1 MKSNSRQILL
11 HVIGCLGFLAIPF
24 LISPDINEGLRIFR
38 VGPFRRD
45 LIFFALLI
53 GFFYL
58 AYYYLI
64 PKFYFTRRYGI
75 FILITLACFAAMYF
89 ISLLGD
95 LHPPRMHPPPGPP
108 GGMHGPPAGEGM
120 PGPFRAHHRTGMFLI
135 RFAGYSFFPFL
146 IVFTSAL
153 LLRIRSR
160 LREYESEKKRAEL
173 SYLKAQINPHFLF
186 NSLNSIYSL
195 ALEKSDQAPEA
206 VLKLSG
212 MMRYVLNDAKQEFVS
227 LEKEIAYISDYVSL
241 QEIRLG
247 DTAVIRYHVGGS
259 TAGYK
264 IAPML
269 VIPFVENAFK
279 YGVNPETKSEISI
292 AITSS
297 DGVFHLVIKNQK
309 VKTLSF
315 PEEKNEIGLENTKQ
329 RLQLV
334 YPGRHELQLHE
345 SDTTFEVTLQIRL

>member
-11 HVIGCLGFLAIPF
+11 HTIGCIGFLAIPL
-24 LISPDINEGLRIFR
+24 LISPDITKGLEIFR

-45 LIFFALLI
+45 LVFFAMLLL
-53 GFFYL
+53 FFYA

-64 PKFYFTRRYGI
+64 PKFYFTRKYVV
-75 FILITLACFAAMYF
+75 FMLAALGAFAVMYF
-89 ISLLGD
+89 IASLFEMH
-95 LHPPRMHPPPGPP
+95 HPGNHPGPPPGGGNMPGPPPDMPMHPPGKRPGP
-108 GGMHGPPAGEGM
+108 
-120 PGPFRAHHRTGMFLI
+120 FLI
-135 RFAGYSFFPFL
+135 RFAGYSLFPFL
-146 IVFTSAL
+146 IVFVSAL

-160 LREYESEKKRAEL
+160 LQDYEKEKNRAEL

-186 NSLNSIYSL
+186 NSLNSIYAL

-212 MMRYVLNDAKQEFVS
+212 MMRYVLNDAKQEFVP
-227 LEKEIAYISDYVSL
+227 LEKEIAYITDYVAL
-241 QEIRLG
+241 QQIRLG
-247 DTAVIRYHVGGS
+247 DTATINYTVSGNTLGC
-259 TAGYK
+259 K

-279 YGVNPETKSEISI
+279 YGVNPEKKSVIGI
-292 AITSS
+292 DVNTSE
-297 DGVFHLVIKNQK
+297 GVFKLHVINNK
-309 VKTLSF
+309 VKTLSY

-334 YPGRHELQLHE
+334 YPGKHDLVLHE
-345 SDTTFEVTLQIRL
+345 TEDTFEVTLQIRL

>member
-11 HVIGCLGFLAIPF
+11 HTIGCIGFLAIPF
-24 LISPDINEGLRIFR
+24 LISPDITKGLDIFR

-45 LIFFALLI
+45 LVFFALLLL
-53 GFFYL
+53 FFYA

-64 PKFYFTRRYGI
+64 PKFYFTRKYLV
-75 FILITLACFAAMYF
+75 FILATLGAFAVMYF
-89 ISLLGD
+89 IASLFEVRHFVN
-95 LHPPRMHPPPGPP
+95 HPGPPHGGGMHAPPPHLPGPPPGLRP
-108 GGMHGPPAGEGM
+108 GH
-120 PGPFRAHHRTGMFLI
+120 FLI
-135 RFAGYSFFPFL
+135 RFAGYSLFPFL
-146 IVFTSAL
+146 IVFVSAL

-160 LREYESEKKRAEL
+160 LQDYEKEKNRAEL

-186 NSLNSIYSL
+186 NSLNSIYAL
-195 ALEKSDQAPEA
+195 ALEKSDLAPEA

-212 MMRYVLNDAKQEFVS
+212 MMRYVLNDANQEFVP
-227 LEKEIAYISDYVSL
+227 LEKEIAYITDYVAL

-247 DTAVIRYHVGGS
+247 DTATINYTVSGNTLGC
-259 TAGYK
+259 K

-279 YGVNPETKSEISI
+279 YGVNPEKKSVIGISV
-292 AITSS
+292 ITS
-297 DGVFHLVIKNQK
+297 DGVFQLHVINNK
-309 VKTLSF
+309 VKTLSY

-334 YPGRHELQLHE
+334 YPGKHELVLQE
-345 SDTTFEVTLQIRL
+345 TDATFEVKLQIRL